1 MSNFLQDY
9 LNNYTS
15 GHSNARKIE
24 EMYNNP
30 GDYSP
35 EEFASALDKAKY
47 IPEYADFLGNSDDD
61 EYNEK
66 RADEQFGPANSA
78 YLGLRS
84 NLLTEFSNANQ
95 AANTAPSSA
104 GATAS
109 VPGPA
114 PAAPEPKLPV
124 LAPDRDFSQG
134 DSGQGD
140 SGQGDSG
147 QGDSGESA
155 TSGSDQDPITYL
167 GMTPAEYDDYLFNRQ
182 TEKELALSN
191 QTYKQALGLGD
202 QRYQH
207 LLGLG
212 EQNTRSQ
219 ALIQSLIN
227 ESAETVASI
236 KSTASMYG
244 SDRYLD
250 AADLTSYRDAE
261 AKRYVADREKEAVFG
276 KAQID
281 GAFGVKMQNI
291 IARGAEDVAK
301 INGEYGLA
309 GQQIAGEYGLERS
322 RIEGATARDV
332 ANRQRDASIFG
343 SLVSGFWS

>member
-9 LNNYTS
+9 LKKYTS
-15 GHSNARKIE
+15 GHSNAREIE

-95 AANTAPSSA
+95 AANTAPSSS
-104 GATAS
+104 GSPAS
-109 VPGPA
+109 APAPA

-134 DSGQGD
+134 NSDQGD
-140 SGQGDSG
+140 SS
-147 QGDSGESA
+147 ES
-155 TSGSDQDPITYL
+155 TSAGSDQDPTTYM
-167 GMTPAEYDDYLFNRQ
+167 GMTPAEYEDYLDTREYEQDIGRDILGYEQ
-182 TEKELALSN
+182 TF
-191 QTYKQALGLGD
+191 GLNE
-202 QRYQH
+202 QRYGH

-212 EQNTRSQ
+212 KQNTRSQ
-219 ALIQSLIN
+219 ALIQALVN

-261 AKRYVADREKEAVFG
+261 AKRYVSDREKEAVLG

-281 GAFGVKMQNI
+281 GAFGVKMQKI

-301 INGEYGLA
+301 ITGEYGLA

>member
-9 LNNYTS
+9 LKNYTS
-15 GHSNARKIE
+15 GHSNARKME
-24 EMYNNP
+24 EMFENP
-30 GDYSP
+30 GDYTY
-35 EEFASALDKAKY
+35 EEFANQIDKAKY
-47 IPEYADFLGNSDDD
+47 IPAYEDFLGNSDDD
-61 EYNEK
+61 EYNER

-78 YLGLRS
+78 YLSLRS
-84 NLLTEFSNANQ
+84 NLLNEFSNANQ
-95 AANTAPSSA
+95 AANAAPSSA
-104 GATAS
+104 PSSAPA
-109 VPGPA
+109 PAPA

-140 SGQGDSG
+140 SGQ
-147 QGDSGESA
+147 SA
-155 TSGSDQDPITYL
+155 DSGSDQDPITYL

-207 LLGLG
+207 AYSLGD
-212 EQNTRSQ
+212 QDARSR
-219 ALIQSLIN
+219 ALITALNN
-227 ESAETVASI
+227 ESAREVASI
-236 KSTASMYG
+236 RSTASMYG
-244 SDRYLD
+244 SDRYFD
-250 AADLTSYRDAE
+250 ATDVSSRRTKE
-261 AKRYVADREKEAVFG
+261 ARMYEADRGKEATLG

-291 IARGAEDVAK
+291 IARGAQDVEK
-301 INGEYGLA
+301 IRGEYGLA
-309 GQQIAGEYGLERS
+309 GQQIVGEYGLERS

-343 SLVSGFWS
+343 ALVSGFWS